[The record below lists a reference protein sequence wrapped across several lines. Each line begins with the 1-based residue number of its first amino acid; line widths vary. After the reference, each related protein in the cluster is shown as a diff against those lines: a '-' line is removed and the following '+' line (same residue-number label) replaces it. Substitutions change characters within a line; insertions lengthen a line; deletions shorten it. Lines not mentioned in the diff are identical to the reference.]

1 MGHYLVQ
8 RLLLAAPVVVGI
20 PLITFLIKAAA
31 PTDAVTAMYQGQ
43 MSGWIGRQAPACR
56 QPGGRRLVLGK

>member
-1 MGHYLVQ
+1 LSSGCSSQ
-8 RLLLAAPVVVGI
+8 RLWWSASL
-20 PLITFLIKAAA
+20 LITFLIKAAA
-31 PTDAVTAMYQGQ
+31 PTDAITAMYQGQ

>member
-31 PTDAVTAMYQGQ
+31 PTDAVTAML
-43 MSGWIGRQAPACR
+43 
-56 QPGGRRLVLGK
+56 PGSDVGLDRAISAGM

>member
-1 MGHYLVQ
+1 
-8 RLLLAAPVVVGI
+8 VVVGI

-43 MSGWIGRQAPACR
+43 MSGWIGRQAPACGR
-56 QPGGRRLVLGK
+56 PGGRRLALGK